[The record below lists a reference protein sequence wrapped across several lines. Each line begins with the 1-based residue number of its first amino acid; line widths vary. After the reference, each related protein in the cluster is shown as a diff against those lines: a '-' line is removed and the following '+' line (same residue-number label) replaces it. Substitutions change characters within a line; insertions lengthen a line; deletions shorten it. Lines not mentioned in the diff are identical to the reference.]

1 MATQR
6 RSWVSQPTSIRMHN
20 TSVRV
25 EYGKIYPGAFGEV
38 DQLLINY
45 VSFRQG
51 AYMSYRTANSDDIN
65 ALPEVMTKSAHHVR
79 HELPTN
85 VLRTRDDYPSILEL
99 ATR

>member
-1 MATQR
+1 MLP
-6 RSWVSQPTSIRMHN
+6 QPTSIGMYG

-25 EYGKIYPGAFGEV
+25 EFGKIDSLYPGSLGEV

-45 VSFRQG
+45 VSFRQA
-51 AYMSYRTANSDDIN
+51 AYKSYRTTNNDNIN
-65 ALPEVMTKSAHHVR
+65 ALPERMSRSAHHVR

-85 VLRTRDDYPSILEL
+85 ILRTRDDYLSILEL